1 MFLGGDGVGFLTTL
15 RVEVGFFVRL
25 RMSNLIIHHAPKLGI
40 SVEMA
45 QFLLTILWKQRFRAV
60 HHDFH

>member
-1 MFLGGDGVGFLTTL
+1 MFLSGDGVGFLTTS
-15 RVEVGFFVRL
+15 RVEVGIYVRL
-25 RMSNLIIHHAPKLGI
+25 RMSNWIIHHAPKLGI

-45 QFLLTILWKQRFRAV
+45 QFLLTILWKQRFLAE

>member
-1 MFLGGDGVGFLTTL
+1 MFLGGDGVGYLTTL
-15 RVEVGFFVRL
+15 RVEVGLFVRL
-25 RMSNLIIHHAPKLGI
+25 RMSNLIIHHASKLGI

-45 QFLLTILWKQRFRAV
+45 QFLLTILLTQRFLAE